1 MSVKSIENS
10 ISSSRIVVKS
20 SAGKAYG
27 TISGAALF
35 GVGSCQYLD
44 SAHYSKLLDSYKT
57 ASKGVHPAF
66 RLLSLAALTFLP
78 MVGLGA
84 IVDGISD
91 SNNRAKF
98 NKIA

>member
-1 MSVKSIENS
+1 MSVKSVENS
-10 ISSSRIVVKS
+10 FPYSKTFVRST
-20 SAGKAYG
+20 AGKTYG
-27 TISGAALF
+27 VISGAALF

-44 SAHYSKLLDSYKT
+44 STHYSKLLDSYKT

-66 RLLSLAALTFLP
+66 RLLSVAALTFLP

-84 IVDGISD
+84 IVDSISD
-91 SNNRAKF
+91 TNNNAKL